1 METWAEPLS
10 FTSMTTVLTDKQRTL
25 VELYLTVGSPAFG
38 NATKAAK
45 LAGYSPRSAYQIA
58 HATLH
63 KPHIRRLVDRIER
76 QIDREWQEKV
86 ARSRR

>member
-1 METWAEPLS
+1 MAAL
-10 FTSMTTVLTDKQRTL
+10 LTNKQRTL

-58 HATLH
+58 HATLR
-63 KPHIRRLVDRIER
+63 KRHIRRLVKRIEKK
-76 QIDREWQEKV
+76 IEQEFSERV
-86 ARSRR
+86 AKSWR